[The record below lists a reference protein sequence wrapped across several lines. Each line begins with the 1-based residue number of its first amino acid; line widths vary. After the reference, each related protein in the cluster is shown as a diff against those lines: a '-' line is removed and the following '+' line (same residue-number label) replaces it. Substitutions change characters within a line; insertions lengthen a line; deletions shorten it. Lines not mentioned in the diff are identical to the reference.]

1 MARLIFWHLAQTAL
15 AVWTLVSA
23 VFLLS
28 RHDLGA
34 AAQLTSAEATELI
47 GATAAATPAAAR
59 AAQEAALH
67 RFGLDLLLFYASSG
81 PISGAGPRQ

>member
-1 MARLIFWHLAQTAL
+1 MARLIFRHLAQTAL
-15 AVWTLVSA
+15 AVWALVSA

-34 AAQLTSAEATELI
+34 AAQLASAEATELI
-47 GATAAATPAAAR
+47 GATAATPAAAR

-67 RFGLDLLLFYASSG
+67 RFGLDLPLFHASSG
-81 PISGAGPRQ
+81 PVSDAGPRQ